1 MRGWQVYVGVMV
13 LAAANLSLT
22 TLAHGA
28 APVVNPP
35 SSIVSVAPPPAAPDK
50 VATLEARVAKLELLL
65 QSQVLADMLVQLTK
79 LQEETQRLN
88 GVAELH
94 AHEIDGINKRQRDA
108 YLDIDRRLR
117 EVEKGLAAREA
128 SPRVDSDMEKGA
140 VLSVPSGTPAVVASP
155 PQASASAK
163 GSAPAIKALDVP
175 REQVMYQRALD
186 ALKAGRH
193 DQAITDFQEFLVQ
206 YGKSDFASNAYYWLG
221 EANYATRRYEAAAT
235 HFRKII
241 EAYPDSNKIA
251 DSRLKL
257 GFTHYEMGEREQARK
272 ILNEVVSL
280 YPNTRAA
287 QLANERLQKIKSD
300 SR

>member
-35 SSIVSVAPPPAAPDK
+35 SSIVSVAPPPAAADK

-79 LQEETQRLN
+79 LQEEMQRLN

-117 EVEKGLAAREA
+117 EIEKGLAAREA
-128 SPRVDSDMEKGA
+128 SPRVDSDTEKGT
-140 VLSVPSGTPAVVASP
+140 VLSVPSGTPAVAVSP
-155 PQASASAK
+155 PQASASVK
-163 GSAPAIKALDVP
+163 GSAPATKVLDAP

-241 EAYPDSNKIA
+241 DAYPDSNKVA